1 MSRIGKMPIEMPA
14 GVTAQLEGRNLT
26 IKGSKGEQVLTL
38 PPLSTISI
46 DGQIITV
53 ERSSEEKLHK
63 AQHGLTRSLIN
74 NMVNGVTNGFT
85 KELEVNGVG
94 FKIRL
99 EGKILI
105 MNLGFSH
112 EIRYTIPEDVD
123 VSIDKMN
130 ITVSG
135 INKQRVGQI
144 AAEIR
149 EYKKPEPYKGKG
161 IKYKEERVVRKA
173 GKSGK

>member
-14 GVTAQLEGRNLT
+14 GVTAQLDGRNLT
-26 IKGSKGEQVLTL
+26 IKGSKGEQTLEL

-63 AQHGLTRSLIN
+63 AQHGLTRSLIS
-74 NMVNGVTNGFT
+74 NMVDGVTTGFT

-94 FKIRL
+94 FKVRL
-99 EGKILI
+99 EGKILV

-135 INKQRVGQI
+135 INKQRVGQV

>member
-1 MSRIGKMPIEMPA
+1 MSRIGKMPIEIPA
-14 GVTAQLEGRNLT
+14 GVTAVLEAGVLT
-26 IKGSKGEQVLTL
+26 VKGSKGEQTL
-38 PPLSTISI
+38 QIPPLSKVTI

-53 ERSSEEKLHK
+53 ERTSELKAHK

-74 NMVNGVTNGFT
+74 NAVNGVVSGFS
-85 KELEVNGVG
+85 KILEVNGVG

-99 EGKILI
+99 EGKTLI

-112 EIRYTIPEDVD
+112 EIRYTIPEDVEA
-123 VSIDKMN
+123 SIEKMT
-130 ITVSG
+130 ITISG
-135 INKQRVGQI
+135 IDKQRVGQV

-149 EYKKPEPYKGKG
+149 EFKKPEPYKGKG
-161 IKYKEERVVRKA
+161 IKYSTERIVRKA